1 MIKTVNFRTLG
12 CRLNHAES
20 DSLEFAL
27 QKAGYSVV
35 GSKTP
40 ADLTIIN
47 SCAVTKQAEAKT
59 RGAIAAARR
68 ISPGGKIAVIGCY
81 SQMSPELVADIAG
94 VNLVLGNSEK
104 YQVIDFLK
112 GLERGSREIHV
123 SGEIGGDTFPKPGWI
138 SKGSRTRAYLKIQ
151 EGCDYRCSYCIIPL
165 LRGPARSRNFQN
177 CIDEAV
183 QLAESGFREIVLTG
197 VNIGTY
203 SDGSNDLSDLIEA
216 ILSAGRV
223 ERLRISS
230 IEPDLVTD
238 KLIHL
243 MRSEPRICR
252 HFHIP
257 LQHGSNDILGFMRRR
272 YRKEQFSALISKIY
286 DTVPGI
292 CIGTDVMVGFPGETE
307 HHFRETYLLLEKMP
321 IAYFHVFRY
330 SPRPGTVTKDLG
342 NSVPAAIKKER
353 AESLRQLS
361 ARKRLNYRQRFLNM
375 ELSVLFEKKTKLG
388 LYRGLSDNYITV
400 NVRSSENIVNSIQTV
415 WITDVKSTEV
425 LGELRGE

>member
-1 MIKTVNFRTLG
+1 M
-12 CRLNHAES
+12 
-20 DSLEFAL
+20 
-27 QKAGYSVV
+27 
-35 GSKTP
+35 
-40 ADLTIIN
+40 
-47 SCAVTKQAEAKT
+47 
-59 RGAIAAARR
+59 
-68 ISPGGKIAVIGCY
+68 
-81 SQMSPELVADIAG
+81 
-94 VNLVLGNSEK
+94 
-104 YQVIDFLK
+104 
-112 GLERGSREIHV
+112 
-123 SGEIGGDTFPKPGWI
+123 
-138 SKGSRTRAYLKIQ
+138 
-151 EGCDYRCSYCIIPL
+151 CI
-165 LRGPARSRNFQN
+165 RDR
-177 CIDEAV
+177 
-183 QLAESGFREIVLTG
+183 

-361 ARKRLNYRQRFLNM
+361 ARKRLNYRQRFLNR